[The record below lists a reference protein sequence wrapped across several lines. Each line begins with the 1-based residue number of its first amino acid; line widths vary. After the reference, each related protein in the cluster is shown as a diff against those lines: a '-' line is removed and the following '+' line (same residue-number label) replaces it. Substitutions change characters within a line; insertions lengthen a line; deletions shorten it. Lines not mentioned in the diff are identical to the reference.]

1 MSAPTPQ
8 GNRTRWLGM
17 ALGAGAA
24 LTVIGVL
31 VATTVVEREVRA
43 RLGRIAD
50 GAGLQLQLDD
60 VSVSVFGTVSLS
72 GMHLRRAD
80 GSDMLALPVVDASL
94 SPLRAL
100 AGRRRPESLALEGL
114 RLDVRL
120 RDGRPEELLDLLRA
134 LRTVLR
140 RAPDADREDRDAD
153 GAGAR
158 AMALHL
164 RDGEVAIRLEG
175 QFADLLPGG
184 VRVRGIEVGLDAAAG
199 IGSARAHVEGA
210 ATSVLSAQ
218 VVPTVA
224 DGDAMRVRGGFTP
237 PLALPLPP
245 LPGLAE
251 LADAVVIRG
260 LTWDAKAGPALDGVS
275 LHKGAQLR
283 LDLGAIAVDPSEGV
297 RIGPLRAEPALLG
310 ALQVVAQNPGLA
322 SGAAAKAPAVKA
334 PAVKAP
340 AKPPAAPV
348 VAGPSAAFGA
358 ATLKALTLSPTE
370 VGGWRVDLDSGALPL
385 PLGLGTIEMSS
396 ASIEFGSAVGADGG
410 AGAAAATTAKPLQ
423 RPITVTIEQVRAKI
437 QWSRE
442 TISALPNG
450 AALWDAIEKARA
462 KPVIA
467 AATEEED
474 DEVDRPELAP
484 EARRKAPQS
493 PRKAPRKGP
502 ASAAAIPAL
511 QDLLA
516 AVTAVDG
523 RVASALARLDALPGL
538 TFQLENGGVDLLEP
552 AAALPS
558 FGLRAA
564 KAALTAQLGD
574 GSRGL
579 DAGVELFGIGSPD
592 AVGVLKAKVATTAHG
607 RFDAATFTFSGGAVA
622 MAARGLGA
630 AIHVGPGAS
639 LDGSLAI
646 RTEAAGQRTRVE
658 GSLDAKGVGVDWWR
672 LAPRPIEGLSFSAN
686 LLLVADG
693 EQGSLALDLD
703 PIRVGEATMRVSALV
718 SGLGASTAP
727 DKSVAA
733 GGADAASAKP
743 VRPASGDKAKLRI
756 AVELPRQDCGK
767 IAAAL
772 PPSMV
777 PTIGKIEAVGEL
789 AADVTL
795 ELQLANPYKSDFDA
809 NLDDAGCVVT
819 AFGNLDL
826 KELRGEFKRPVNES
840 GTLLEDQQVGPSSDA
855 WVPLA
860 ELPGYVPYAMLV
872 TEDGAFYKHR
882 GLRLGLLERAI
893 KMNLDYGRFVYGG
906 STLTQ
911 QLVKNLYLTRD
922 KYLGRKFEE
931 LLIVWHMERTL
942 MADPVLPTP
951 DGLPRPTPAPKAP
964 SRAPG
969 RAASVGAEDDDGG
982 DGGEDL
988 DIKVKTKDRILELYV
1003 NIVEFAPSKYGVHRA
1018 AQVYFGKDPRQLTP
1032 LEAAFLAANKP
1043 HPRVGYRVF
1052 ESKKWTPWWQE
1063 RMISV
1068 LRKMR
1073 EDGVITEEQFIA
1085 EAPYV
1090 PRFTGWPEPQA
1101 PEEAVEGA
1109 VGVGGVAE

>member
-1 MSAPTPQ
+1 MSAPKPE
-8 GNRTRWLGM
+8 GKSTRRRLAL

-24 LTVIGVL
+24 LTVVGAFF
-31 VATTVVEREVRA
+31 ATTFVEREVRA

-50 GAGLQLQLDD
+50 GAGLQLQLDS
-60 VSVSVFGTVSLS
+60 VSVSVLGDVALA

-80 GSDMLALPVVDASL
+80 GSDMLALQAADASL
-94 SPLRAL
+94 SPLRAI
-100 AGRRRPESLALEGL
+100 AGRRRPESMALEGL

-134 LRTVLR
+134 VRTVLR
-140 RAPDADREDRDAD
+140 RAPDAERDERDAGD
-153 GAGAR
+153 PGAR

-175 QFADLLPGG
+175 RFADLLPGG
-184 VRVRGIEVGLDAAAG
+184 VRVRGIEVALDAAAG
-199 IGSARAHVEGA
+199 VGSARAQVEGA

-224 DGDAMRVRGGFTP
+224 DGEAMRVRGGFEP
-237 PLALPLPP
+237 PLSLPLPP

-251 LADAVVIRG
+251 LANAIVIRG
-260 LTWDAKAGPALDGVS
+260 LAWDSKAGPALDGVS
-275 LHKGAQLR
+275 LHKGSELR
-283 LDLGAIAVDPSEGV
+283 LDLGAIAIDPAEGV
-297 RIGPLRAEPALLG
+297 RVGPLRAEPALLAAVLAAAG
-310 ALQVVAQNPGLA
+310 LPALPGRP
-322 SGAAAKAPAVKA
+322 AAKAPSAKANAKA
-334 PAVKAP
+334 PAAP
-340 AKPPAAPV
+340 APINPPAAF
-348 VAGPSAAFGA
+348 GP
-358 ATLKALTLSPTE
+358 ATLKAVTLSPTE

-385 PLGLGTIEMSS
+385 PLGLGVVEMSG
-396 ASIEFGSAVGADGG
+396 ASIEFGSVVGADGM
-410 AGAAAATTAKPLQ
+410 AGAAGPAAGKLSQ
-423 RPITVTIEQVRAKI
+423 RPIAITVEQVRAKI

-442 TISALPNG
+442 TISALPKG
-450 AALWDAIEKARA
+450 AELWDAIEKARA

-467 AATEEED
+467 AATEEDD

-484 EARRKAPQS
+484 EARRKAPQA
-493 PRKAPRKGP
+493 PRKPPRKGP
-502 ASAAAIPAL
+502 ASAAAIPGLQGLLEAL
-511 QDLLA
+511 
-516 AVTAVDG
+516 TAVDG
-523 RVASALARLDALPGL
+523 RIAGAIAHLDAVPLL

-558 FGLRAA
+558 FGVRAA
-564 KAALTAQLGD
+564 KAALTARLGD

-579 DAGVELFGIGSPD
+579 EAGVELFGIGSPD
-592 AVGVLKAKVATTAHG
+592 AVGALKAKVATGANG
-607 RFDAATFTFSGGAVA
+607 RFDAATLTFSGGAVA

-646 RTEAAGQRTRVE
+646 RTEAAGKRTRVE
-658 GSLDAKGVGVDWWR
+658 GSLEAKGVGVDWWR
-672 LAPRPIEGLSFSAN
+672 LAPRPIEGLSFAAN

-703 PIRVGEATMRVSALV
+703 PIRVGEASMRVSALV
-718 SGLGASTAP
+718 SGLGAAAAP
-727 DKSVAA
+727 AKAVAA
-733 GGADAASAKP
+733 GGAEGAGAKP
-743 VRPASGDKAKLRI
+743 SRPASGDKAKLRI

-789 AADVTL
+789 SADLKL
-795 ELQLANPYKSDFDA
+795 ELQLANPYKGDFDA
-809 NLDDAGCVVT
+809 NLDDAACVVT

-826 KELRGEFKRPVNES
+826 KELRGDFARPVNES
-840 GTLLEDQQVGPSSDA
+840 GTLLEDQLVGPSSNA

-860 ELPGYVPYAMLV
+860 ELPAWVPYAMMV

-942 MADPVLPTP
+942 MADPVMPGP
-951 DGLPRPTPAPKAP
+951 DGLLRPTPAPKAP
-964 SRAPG
+964 SRAPT
-969 RAASVGAEDDDGG
+969 RAAGAGGVVDEGGEGG
-982 DGGEDL
+982 DA
-988 DIKVKTKDRILELYV
+988 KVKNKDRILELYV
-1003 NIVEFAPSKYGVHRA
+1003 NIVEFAPSKYGIHRA
-1018 AQVYFGKDPRQLTP
+1018 AEAYFGKDPRQLTP

-1043 HPRVGYRVF
+1043 HPRVGYRVY
-1052 ESKKWTPWWQE
+1052 ESKKWSPWWQE

-1090 PRFTGWPEPQA
+1090 PRFLGWPEPQA
-1101 PEEAVEGA
+1101 PEAVDEGA